1 MTVQAVEDEAEFG
14 RLADPYR
21 RELLAFCYSMLGS
34 VEDAEDLV
42 QETYLRAW
50 RSYGGFEGRSSLRSW
65 LYRIATNRCLT
76 ALERRGRRPLP
87 SGLAGPA
94 DPDAPLVG
102 AGPEIAWLQPF
113 PDPPSTAPADPA
125 VIVAGRDSVRLA
137 LVAAMQHLSAR
148 QRAVLILREVLAWR
162 AAEVAEVL
170 DMTTTA
176 VNSAL
181 QHARARLGRAA
192 AVEDELTEPPEADR
206 RALLA
211 RYVRAFED
219 ADVAGLVAL
228 LHEDA
233 VMEMPPYLSWFA
245 GRAAVIGFL
254 KRRCLRAPGD
264 FLLVPVVANGQP
276 AAGAYLRGADGVHR
290 AHGIQVL
297 TVRTTGI
304 TRIDT
309 FLEPGLF
316 AAFGLP
322 ATYPESCRLQ
332 R

>member
-1 MTVQAVEDEAEFG
+1 MTVQQVEDEAEFG
-14 RLADPYR
+14 RLTDPYR
-21 RELLAFCYSMLGS
+21 RELMAFCYSMLGS
-34 VEDAEDLV
+34 AEDAEDLV

-50 RSYGGFEGRSSLRSW
+50 RSYDGFEGRSSLRTW
-65 LYRIATNRCLT
+65 LYRIAMNRCLT
-76 ALERRGRRPLP
+76 ALEHRGRRPLP

-94 DPDAPLVG
+94 HPDAGLVD
-102 AGPEIAWLQPF
+102 AGPEVAWLQPF
-113 PDPPSTAPADPA
+113 PEPPSTAPADPA

-137 LVAAMQHLSAR
+137 LVAALQHLSAR

-170 DMTTTA
+170 GMTTTA

-192 AVEDELTEPPEADR
+192 VVQDELTEPPEAER
-206 RALLA
+206 RALLG

-233 VMEMPPYLSWFA
+233 VMEMPPYLTWFA
-245 GRAAVIGFL
+245 GRAAVIGFME
-254 KRRCLRAPGD
+254 RRCLGRPGD
-264 FLLVPVVANGQP
+264 FRLVPVAANGQP
-276 AAGAYLRGADGVHR
+276 AAASYLRGADGVHR
-290 AHGIQVL
+290 AHAIQVL
-297 TVRTTGI
+297 TVRTAGI

-309 FLEPGLF
+309 FLDPGLF

-322 ATYPESCRLQ
+322 STYPERRRLQ
-332 R
+332 G